1 MSSELERRLE
11 AMLAEA
17 PEPDPGAGEE
27 ALHRALRVLRPVA
40 SPRRGV
46 RTAVLVFAGAVV
58 LLVIAAGSLA
68 AAGALHV
75 SLGAKTKQRP
85 PASKQLS
92 LPSGAHG
99 IAAIVDGRLSVVT
112 RSGFRLKG
120 QTASAA
126 ALSPHALYIA
136 VGIGRSLVAVA
147 PNGRHAWSHPA
158 RGKVVAIAW
167 APNGLRIAYIVRDDH
182 RFVLHTIYGNG
193 RTGTDKVIDRSVR
206 AVTPSW
212 RADSLALAYVGAG
225 GHAIVYDL
233 AHLSRDVLPRPTGV
247 TQVAF
252 APRGRTLALG
262 TPGSAVVSNKTV
274 MTGDIEAL
282 GWRPDN
288 QLEVALGMGGV
299 KPALVATFKPNGGP
313 LRGFRVPGRV
323 IGVTGGFVVTRRV
336 ERIVAGWRQ
345 PNARTVLTVK
355 PSASVRALDIG

>member
-40 SPRRGV
+40 APRRGM

-68 AAGALHV
+68 GAGALHV
-75 SLGAKTKQRP
+75 SLGTKPKRP
-85 PASKQLS
+85 PATRQLA
-92 LPSGAHG
+92 LPPGANG

-112 RSGFRLKG
+112 RRGYRLQG
-120 QTASAA
+120 QTAGAA

-136 VGIGRSLVAVA
+136 VGIGRSLVAMA
-147 PNGRHAWSHPA
+147 PDGRHAWSHPA
-158 RGKVVAIAW
+158 GGKVVAIAW
-167 APNGLRIAYIVRDDH
+167 APDGLRIAYIVRDGH

-193 RTGTDKVIDRSVR
+193 KSGTDRVIDRSVR
-206 AVTPSW
+206 SVSPSW
-212 RADSLALAYVGAG
+212 RADSLGLAYVGAG
-225 GHAIVYDL
+225 GHAVVYDL
-233 AHLSRDVLPRPTGV
+233 AHLSRNVLARPTGV
-247 TQVAF
+247 THVAF
-252 APRGRTLALG
+252 APRGKALALG
-262 TPGSAVVSNKTV
+262 TPGSAVVSGKTV
-274 MTGDIEAL
+274 ATGDIAAL

-288 QLEVALGMGGV
+288 QLEVALEMGV
-299 KPALVATFKPNGGP
+299 KPALVATFKANGGP

-323 IGVTGGFVVTRRV
+323 IGVTGGFVVTRRL

-345 PNARTVLTVK
+345 PNARTILTVK
-355 PSASVRALDIG
+355 PATSVRALDIG

>member
-27 ALHRALRVLRPVA
+27 ALHRALRVLQPVA
-40 SPRRGV
+40 APRRGM
-46 RTAVLVFAGAVV
+46 RAAVLVFAGAVV

-68 AAGALHV
+68 GAGALHLT
-75 SLGAKTKQRP
+75 LGTKPKRP
-85 PASKQLS
+85 PVTQQLS
-92 LPSGAHG
+92 LPPGANG
-99 IAAIVDGRLSVVT
+99 IAVIVDGRLSAVT
-112 RSGFRLKG
+112 RGGFRLQG
-120 QTASAA
+120 LPAGAA

-136 VGIGRSLVAVA
+136 VGIGRSLVAMA
-147 PNGRHAWSHPA
+147 PNGRRAWSHPVG
-158 RGKVVAIAW
+158 GKVVAIAW
-167 APNGLRIAYIVRDDH
+167 APDGLRIAYIVRNSH

-193 RTGTDKVIDRSVR
+193 KTGTDKVIDRSVR

-225 GHAIVYDL
+225 GQAVVYDL
-233 AHLSRDVLPRPTGV
+233 AHLSRNVLARPTGV

-252 APRGRTLALG
+252 APRGRALALG
-262 TPGSAVVSNKTV
+262 TLGSAAVGGKTV
-274 MTGDIEAL
+274 ATGDIETL
-282 GWRPDN
+282 GWRPNN
-288 QLEVALGMGGV
+288 QLEVALEMGV

-336 ERIVAGWRQ
+336 NRIVAGWRQ

-355 PSASVRALDIG
+355 PATSVRTLEIG